1 MVDPNNSRRKIF
13 FWDVHNTGK
22 NEDCQDQFS
31 PAGLFCNVC
40 YDKFSGGPHRRGQE
54 YFLRRRMNKLH
65 TYVNAKI
72 VFRVGSELLMFRAHD
87 GHHYLPGGHLEYGEH
102 PLAALQRELLEEMG
116 YTLPAEPIALGA
128 WTHVNDDEGT
138 HRITVGYL
146 LDLPSKPN
154 FQWIATESS
163 EGFEEYV
170 WVPATRIDDF
180 AMNPRFR
187 KLLTLAAKTSS
198 K

>member
-1 MVDPNNSRRKIF
+1 MNIVKTSFPRLAF
-13 FWDVHNTGK
+13 FYH
-22 NEDCQDQFS
+22 
-31 PAGLFCNVC
+31 VC
-40 YDKFSGGPHRRGQE
+40 YHKFLDGPHRRGQE
-54 YFLRRRMNKLH
+54 YFLRRRMHKLH

-87 GHHYLPGGHLEYGEH
+87 GHHYLPGGHLEYGEQ

-146 LDLPSKPN
+146 LDLPAKPN
-154 FQWIATESS
+154 FQWIATDSS

-170 WVPATRIDDF
+170 WVSSTRIDDF

-187 KLLTLAAKTSS
+187 RLLHRAADFHRPA
-198 K
+198 